1 MRITKMQSDQLRIE
15 DEHLVTVTDMG
26 HLVEVQYV
34 QRKNSKQTIQKLDA
48 HRYMVLSTGEVKE
61 FQKSTD
67 RSQLANSFKKS
78 MKRLRYLINNNFS
91 GAANELFTTL
101 TYAENM
107 TDRERLYK
115 DVDKFLKRLRY
126 EYRDV
131 STIDYINVVEPQ
143 SRGAWHCH
151 LLLRFND
158 LEEVYVPNEKYAELW
173 GHGFVNVRRLENVDN
188 IGAYLSA
195 YLSDIPID
203 DIGQD
208 EILKIFEIGETM
220 PVKTVKEKRY
230 IKGGRLYM
238 YPTGI
243 NLYRASRGI
252 RKPDRQE
259 MSYLQVKEHLGDA
272 TKVYDSGYHLVD
284 DETSYE
290 NIVIYE
296 EYNSKR

>member
-1 MRITKMQSDQLRIE
+1 MRITKMHSDQLRIDE
-15 DEHLVTVTDMG
+15 DNWVTVTDMG

-34 QRKNSKQTIQKLDA
+34 QRKNSKQTIQKLDS

-61 FQKSTD
+61 FRKSTD

-126 EYRDV
+126 KYRGV

-143 SRGAWHCH
+143 ARGAWHCH
-151 LLLRFND
+151 ILLRFND
-158 LEEVYVPNEKYAELW
+158 VSTIYIPNEEYAELW

-208 EILKIFEIGETM
+208 EVLKIFEIGETM

-238 YPTGI
+238 YPTGT

-259 MSYLQVKEHLGDA
+259 MSYLQAKERLGDA
-272 TKVYDSGYHLVD
+272 TKVYGSGYHLVD

>member
-1 MRITKMQSDQLRIE
+1 MRITKMQSDQLRIDE
-15 DEHLVTVTDMG
+15 DNWVTVTDMG

-34 QRKNSKQTIQKLDA
+34 QRKNSKQTIQKLDS

-61 FQKSTD
+61 FHNSTD

-126 EYRDV
+126 KYRGV

-143 SRGAWHCH
+143 ARGAWHCH
-151 LLLRFND
+151 ILLRFND
-158 LEEVYVPNEKYAELW
+158 VSTIYIPNEEYAELW

-208 EILKIFEIGETM
+208 EVLKIFEIGETM

-238 YPTGI
+238 YPTGT

-259 MSYLQVKEHLGDA
+259 MSYLQAKERLGDA

>member
-115 DVDKFLKRLRY
+115 DVDKFLKRLR
-126 EYRDV
+126 
-131 STIDYINVVEPQ
+131 
-143 SRGAWHCH
+143 
-151 LLLRFND
+151 
-158 LEEVYVPNEKYAELW
+158 
-173 GHGFVNVRRLENVDN
+173 
-188 IGAYLSA
+188 LS
-195 YLSDIPID
+195 LIHI
-203 DIGQD
+203 
-208 EILKIFEIGETM
+208 
-220 PVKTVKEKRY
+220 
-230 IKGGRLYM
+230 
-238 YPTGI
+238 
-243 NLYRASRGI
+243 
-252 RKPDRQE
+252 
-259 MSYLQVKEHLGDA
+259 
-272 TKVYDSGYHLVD
+272 
-284 DETSYE
+284 
-290 NIVIYE
+290 
-296 EYNSKR
+296 

>member
-1 MRITKMQSDQLRIE
+1 MRITKMQSDQLRI
-15 DEHLVTVTDMG
+15 DEENWVTVTDMG

-126 EYRDV
+126 KYRGV

-143 SRGAWHCH
+143 ARGAWHCH
-151 LLLRFND
+151 ILLRFND
-158 LEEVYVPNEKYAELW
+158 VSTIYIPNEEYAELW

-208 EILKIFEIGETM
+208 EVLKIFEIGETM

-238 YPTGI
+238 YPTGT

-252 RKPDRQE
+252 RNPDRQE
-259 MSYLQVKEHLGDA
+259 MSYLQAKERLGDA